1 METGLEKMRTKIMES
16 PKWKHLHSV
25 EQDSGD
31 SIDIWLNEIIFVKCY
46 MYYEKDMD
54 QEYYLTKM
62 TFIDMDG
69 DSDEDVCDNK
79 GGEE

>member
-25 EQDSGD
+25 DQEFGD
-31 SIDIWLNEIIFVKCY
+31 SIDIWYNDTIFVKCY

-54 QEYYLTKM
+54 QEYYLVKM

-69 DSDEDVCDNK
+69 
-79 GGEE
+79 EEEQ

>member
-16 PKWKHLHSV
+16 DKWEHLHSV
-25 EQDSGD
+25 EQDNGD
-31 SIDIWLNEIIFVKCY
+31 SIDIWLNETIFVKCY

-54 QEYYLTKM
+54 QELYLTKM

-69 DSDEDVCDNK
+69 
-79 GGEE
+79 EE